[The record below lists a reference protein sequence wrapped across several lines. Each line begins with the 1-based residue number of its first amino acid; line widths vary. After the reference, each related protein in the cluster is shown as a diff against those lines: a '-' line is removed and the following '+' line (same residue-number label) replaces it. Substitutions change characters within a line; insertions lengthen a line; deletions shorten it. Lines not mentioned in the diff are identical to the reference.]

1 MNLLNLIL
9 SAVIT
14 CITTII
20 VIKNLSGINFNFKNF
35 IAFSIIY
42 LILMSINV
50 VHFDGISRIVINIM
64 ILITLSYSFLFY
76 KNISNSVYYSL
87 VYEIIAFI
95 GEVLTSTIFVV
106 IFKIN
111 VASYEKFDFS
121 LLIFSIFNC
130 LFAYLLSRN
139 KFICKNVRKLN
150 KLISKNH
157 KDWIY
162 IIIIMILLSLLLV
175 FNKYNLG
182 SGINYYINVGMVIFV
197 VFSLIYVIY
206 NKFQKQAIEDK
217 YNESM
222 EYVLRYEKIINEQ
235 GKKNH
240 EYNNQLMVIKGYIN
254 KPERLSE
261 YLDEVIGE
269 HKTGQNYTVKQLGFL
284 PDGGVKGLLYHK
296 LSKME
301 DNNIKYYLYVDQNLK
316 DKDIESFDL
325 KTYRDLTKLLGVFLD
340 NAIDAAL
347 KSEEK
352 EIEVEL
358 KDKEDCLLL
367 TISNTYDKNTDI
379 NKVGKSGFTT
389 KGVGHGFGLSIVK
402 DIAKTNSEIETF
414 SSKESDKFIQTA
426 MIYFKKVLKNMRT
439 FLNN

>member
-1 MNLLNLIL
+1 MNLLNVIL
-9 SAVIT
+9 SAV
-14 CITTII
+14 
-20 VIKNLSGINFNFKNF
+20 LSGIMSYVAIINMSNEKFKLKNF
-35 IAFSIIY
+35 IIY
-42 LILMSINV
+42 LIIFLPLLLVIYIFFS
-50 VHFDGISRIVINIM
+50 GISKLILNIILVIIS
-64 ILITLSYSFLFY
+64 LYFSLF
-76 KNISNSVYYSL
+76 KKDISNSVYYAIIYQML
-87 VYEIIAFI
+87 VFISEIILS
-95 GEVLTSTIFVV
+95 VLILF
-106 IFKIN
+106 IFKLNGSEYFN
-111 VASYEKFDFS
+111 VPFS
-121 LLIFSIFNC
+121 LLISSILNC
-130 LFAYLLSRN
+130 LLVYLLSRI
-139 KFICKNVRKLN
+139 KFISKNIRKLN
-150 KLISKNH
+150 HIIKKNN

-162 IIIIMILLSLLLV
+162 IILIMILMVLFIF
-175 FNKYNLG
+175 FNRYKMNNSTEYFVNTA
-182 SGINYYINVGMVIFV
+182 MAIFV
-197 VFSLIYVIY
+197 VVSFVYVIY
-206 NKFQKQAIEDK
+206 NKFQRQAMEDK

-261 YLDEVIGE
+261 YLDEIIGE

-358 KDKEDCLLL
+358 KDKDDCLLL

-402 DIAKTNSEIETF
+402 DIAKTNS
-414 SSKESDKFIQTA
+414 
-426 MIYFKKVLKNMRT
+426 
-439 FLNN
+439 

>member
-1 MNLLNLIL
+1 MVYLLSKIKVLNKSIQKLNLI
-9 SAVIT
+9 
-14 CITTII
+14 
-20 VIKNLSGINFNFKNF
+20 
-35 IAFSIIY
+35 
-42 LILMSINV
+42 
-50 VHFDGISRIVINIM
+50 
-64 ILITLSYSFLFY
+64 
-76 KNISNSVYYSL
+76 
-87 VYEIIAFI
+87 
-95 GEVLTSTIFVV
+95 
-106 IFKIN
+106 
-111 VASYEKFDFS
+111 
-121 LLIFSIFNC
+121 
-130 LFAYLLSRN
+130 
-139 KFICKNVRKLN
+139 
-150 KLISKNH
+150 ISKNQ
-157 KDWIY
+157 KDWVY
-162 IIIIMILLSLLLV
+162 IIIIIILLSFLIV
-175 FNKYNLG
+175 FNKNNLG
-182 SGINYYINVGMVIFV
+182 SGINYYINAGMVIFIIASFV
-197 VFSLIYVIY
+197 YVIY
-206 NKFQKQAIEDK
+206 NKFQRQAMEDK

-254 KPERLSE
+254 NPERLSE

-316 DKDIESFDL
+316 DKDIENFDL

-358 KDKEDCLLL
+358 KDKDDCLLL

-426 MIYFKKVLKNMRT
+426 MIYFKK
-439 FLNN
+439 

>member
-1 MNLLNLIL
+1 MNLLNVIL
-9 SAVIT
+9 SV
-14 CITTII
+14 CITSLMSYFTILNI
-20 VIKNLSGINFNFKNF
+20 SDQKRNKKVF
-35 IAFSIIY
+35 IIY
-42 LILMSINV
+42 LLIFIPLIILNCI
-50 VHFDGISRIVINIM
+50 FFEGITKLFLTIIITTL
-64 ILITLSYSFLFY
+64 ILYLTIF
-76 KNISNSVYYSL
+76 KKDISNSIYYTLAYELLAYISEIVISL
-87 VYEIIAFI
+87 
-95 GEVLTSTIFVV
+95 IFVS

-111 VASYEKFDFS
+111 MVSYERFQFSFLLFTICNVLLVYFVSKLKF
-121 LLIFSIFNC
+121 
-130 LFAYLLSRN
+130 
-139 KFICKNVRKLN
+139 
-150 KLISKNH
+150 ISKNIQKLNSIISKNQ

-162 IIIIMILLSLLLV
+162 LLIIMIILSLLLV
-175 FNKYNLG
+175 FNKNNLG
-182 SGINYYINVGMVIFV
+182 SGIEYYINAGMVIFV

-206 NKFQKQAIEDK
+206 NKFQRQAMEDK

-240 EYNNQLMVIKGYIN
+240 EYNNQLMVIKGYVN
-254 KPERLSE
+254 NPERLSE

-301 DNNIKYYLYVDQNLK
+301 DNDIKYYLYVDQNLK
-316 DKDIESFDL
+316 DKDIENFDL

-358 KDKEDCLLL
+358 KDKGDCLLL
-367 TISNTYDKNTDI
+367 TISNTYDKNIDI

-402 DIAKTNSEIETF
+402 DIARTNSEIETF

-426 MIYFKKVLKNMRT
+426 MIYYKK
-439 FLNN
+439 

>member
-1 MNLLNLIL
+1 M
-9 SAVIT
+9 
-14 CITTII
+14 
-20 VIKNLSGINFNFKNF
+20 
-35 IAFSIIY
+35 
-42 LILMSINV
+42 
-50 VHFDGISRIVINIM
+50 
-64 ILITLSYSFLFY
+64 
-76 KNISNSVYYSL
+76 
-87 VYEIIAFI
+87 
-95 GEVLTSTIFVV
+95 
-106 IFKIN
+106 
-111 VASYEKFDFS
+111 
-121 LLIFSIFNC
+121 IFSICDSIFI
-130 LFAYLLSRN
+130 YLLSKN
-139 KFICKNVRKLN
+139 KFICKNVQRLN
-150 KLISKNH
+150 TIISKNH

-162 IIIIMILLSLLLV
+162 ILIIMIILSLLLV

-182 SGINYYINVGMVIFV
+182 SDVNYYINVGMVIFV

-206 NKFQKQAIEDK
+206 NKFQRQAMEDK

-358 KDKEDCLLL
+358 KDKDECLLL

-426 MIYFKKVLKNMRT
+426 MIYFKK
-439 FLNN
+439 

>member
-64 ILITLSYSFLFY
+64 IIITLSYSFLFY

-340 NAIDAAL
+340 NVIDAAL

-426 MIYFKKVLKNMRT
+426 MIYFKK
-439 FLNN
+439 

>member
-1 MNLLNLIL
+1 MNLLNVIL
-9 SAVIT
+9 SV
-14 CITTII
+14 CITGIMSYFTILNISSQKKNKSDFI
-20 VIKNLSGINFNFKNF
+20 VYNLIF
-35 IAFSIIY
+35 IPLFIFSCLY
-42 LILMSINV
+42 LEGLT
-50 VHFDGISRIVINIM
+50 R
-64 ILITLSYSFLFY
+64 LITNIIFIIASVYLTIFR
-76 KNISNSVYYSL
+76 KDISNSVYYTIT
-87 VYEIIAFI
+87 YELLAYISEIFI
-95 GEVLTSTIFVV
+95 SVVFVS

-111 VASYEKFDFS
+111 IGSYEKFQFS
-121 LLIFSIFNC
+121 LLIFSICNSIFI
-130 LFAYLLSRN
+130 YLLSKS
-139 KFICKNVRKLN
+139 KFICKNVQRLN
-150 KLISKNH
+150 FIISKNH

-162 IIIIMILLSLLLV
+162 IIIMMILLSFLIV
-175 FNKYNLG
+175 SNKNNLG
-182 SGINYYINVGMVIFV
+182 SGVNYYINVGMVIFV

-206 NKFQKQAIEDK
+206 NKFQRQAIEDK

-316 DKDIESFDL
+316 DKDIENFDL

-358 KDKEDCLLL
+358 KDKDDCLLL

-379 NKVGKSGFTT
+379 NKVGK
-389 KGVGHGFGLSIVK
+389 
-402 DIAKTNSEIETF
+402 
-414 SSKESDKFIQTA
+414 
-426 MIYFKKVLKNMRT
+426 
-439 FLNN
+439 

>member
-1 MNLLNLIL
+1 MNLLNVIL
-9 SAVIT
+9 SV
-14 CITTII
+14 CITSIMSYFSILNISNQKKNKLDFII
-20 VIKNLSGINFNFKNF
+20 YNIIF
-35 IAFSIIY
+35 ILLFTFSCLYLEGLTKLVFSIISIIVSLY
-42 LILMSINV
+42 LS
-50 VHFDGISRIVINIM
+50 
-64 ILITLSYSFLFY
+64 LF
-76 KNISNSVYYSL
+76 KKDISNSVYYAFA
-87 VYEIIAFI
+87 YEILASISEILISLFI
-95 GEVLTSTIFVV
+95 LL
-106 IFKIN
+106 IFKLDGSGYSNIP
-111 VASYEKFDFS
+111 YS
-121 LLIFSIFNC
+121 LLISSVLNNILVIFFSKIRF
-130 LFAYLLSRN
+130 
-139 KFICKNVRKLN
+139 
-150 KLISKNH
+150 ISKNIKKINLSIKKNN

-162 IIIIMILLSLLLV
+162 IILIMILMVLFIT
-175 FNKYNLG
+175 FNKYNMQSSLE
-182 SGINYYINVGMVIFV
+182 YYISIVFV
-197 VFSLIYVIY
+197 VFVVVSFVYVIY
-206 NKFQKQAIEDK
+206 NKFQKQAIEEK

-325 KTYRDLTKLLGVFLD
+325 KTYRDLTKLLGIFLD

-347 KSEEK
+347 KSKEK

-358 KDKEDCLLL
+358 KDKDDCLLL

-426 MIYFKKVLKNMRT
+426 MIYFKK
-439 FLNN
+439 

>member
-9 SAVIT
+9 SAV
-14 CITTII
+14 
-20 VIKNLSGINFNFKNF
+20 LSGIMSYVAIVNISGKTKNLKSF
-35 IAFSIIY
+35 ISYLLIFLPLLFIPYIFFSDVTKLILSILFIIISLYFSI
-42 LILMSINV
+42 
-50 VHFDGISRIVINIM
+50 FKKD
-64 ILITLSYSFLFY
+64 
-76 KNISNSVYYSL
+76 ISNSVYYTI
-87 VYEIIAFI
+87 VYELLVFICEIII
-95 GEVLTSTIFVV
+95 SVVFVS

-111 VASYEKFDFS
+111 ISGYEKFQFS
-121 LLIFSIFNC
+121 LLIFSICNC
-130 LFAYLLSRN
+130 LMVYLLSKIKVLN
-139 KFICKNVRKLN
+139 KSIQKLN
-150 KLISKNH
+150 LIISKNQ
-157 KDWIY
+157 KDWVY
-162 IIIIMILLSLLLV
+162 IIIIIILLSFLIV
-175 FNKYNLG
+175 FNKNNLG
-182 SGINYYINVGMVIFV
+182 SGINYYINAGMVIFIIASFV
-197 VFSLIYVIY
+197 YVIY
-206 NKFQKQAIEDK
+206 NKFQMQAIEDK

-358 KDKEDCLLL
+358 KDKDDCLLL

-379 NKVGKSGFTT
+379 NKVGK
-389 KGVGHGFGLSIVK
+389 
-402 DIAKTNSEIETF
+402 
-414 SSKESDKFIQTA
+414 
-426 MIYFKKVLKNMRT
+426 
-439 FLNN
+439 

>member
-1 MNLLNLIL
+1 MNLLNVIL
-9 SAVIT
+9 SAV
-14 CITTII
+14 
-20 VIKNLSGINFNFKNF
+20 LSGIMSYVAIINMSNEKFKLRNF
-35 IAFSIIY
+35 IIY
-42 LILMSINV
+42 LIIFLPLLLIV
-50 VHFDGISRIVINIM
+50 YLYFTGITKLILNIILVIIS
-64 ILITLSYSFLFY
+64 LYVSLF
-76 KNISNSVYYSL
+76 KKDISNSVYYAV
-87 VYEIIAFI
+87 VYEMLAFI
-95 GEVLTSTIFVV
+95 SEVFISVIFVSV
-106 IFKIN
+106 FKIN
-111 VASYEKFDFS
+111 ITSYEKFQFS
-121 LLIFSIFNC
+121 LLIFSICNC
-130 LFAYLLSRN
+130 LMVYVLSKIKFLN
-139 KFICKNVRKLN
+139 KNIQKLN
-150 KLISKNH
+150 LIISKNH

-162 IIIIMILLSLLLV
+162 IIIIIFLMSLLMV
-175 FNKYNLG
+175 FNKNNLEY
-182 SGINYYINVGMVIFV
+182 SKDYYINVVMVVFV

-206 NKFQKQAIEDK
+206 NKFQRQAMEDK

-222 EYVLRYEKIINEQ
+222 EYVLRYEKIINDQ

-254 KPERLSE
+254 KPEKLSE

-316 DKDIESFDL
+316 DKDIENFDL

-340 NAIDAAL
+340 NAIDATL

-358 KDKEDCLLL
+358 KDKDDYLLL
-367 TISNTYDKNTDI
+367 TISNTYDKNIDI
-379 NKVGKSGFTT
+379 NKVGKLGYTT

-402 DIAKTNSEIETF
+402 DIARTNSEIETF
-414 SSKESDKFIQTA
+414 SSKESNKFIQTA
-426 MIYFKKVLKNMRT
+426 MIYYKK
-439 FLNN
+439 

>member
-1 MNLLNLIL
+1 MNLLNVIL
-9 SAVIT
+9 SAV
-14 CITTII
+14 
-20 VIKNLSGINFNFKNF
+20 LSGIMSYVAIINMSNEKFKLKNF
-35 IAFSIIY
+35 IIY
-42 LILMSINV
+42 LIIFLPLLLLIY
-50 VHFDGISRIVINIM
+50 VHFTGITKLILNI
-64 ILITLSYSFLFY
+64 ILVTISLYLSLF
-76 KNISNSVYYSL
+76 KKDISNSVYYSI
-87 VYEIIAFI
+87 VYEMLAFI
-95 GEVLTSTIFVV
+95 SEFIISVGVLI
-106 IFKIN
+106 IFKFN
-111 VASYEKFDFS
+111 ASAYSSLPFS
-121 LLIFSIFNC
+121 LLISSVLNC
-130 LFAYLLSRN
+130 LLVYFVS
-139 KFICKNVRKLN
+139 KLN
-150 KLISKNH
+150 FVSKNIRRLNDIIKKNN

-162 IIIIMILLSLLLV
+162 IILVVILMILLMT
-175 FNKYNLG
+175 FNRYKLN
-182 SGINYYINVGMVIFV
+182 STIEYYIYIVIIIFV
-197 VFSLIYVIY
+197 VVSFVYVIY
-206 NKFQKQAIEDK
+206 NKFQRQAMEDK

-240 EYNNQLMVIKGYIN
+240 EYNNQLMVIKGYRN

-358 KDKEDCLLL
+358 KDKDDCLLL

-402 DIAKTNSEIETF
+402 DIAKTNSEIEPF

-426 MIYFKKVLKNMRT
+426 MIYFKK
-439 FLNN
+439 

>member
-9 SAVIT
+9 SAV
-14 CITTII
+14 
-20 VIKNLSGINFNFKNF
+20 LSGIMSYVAIVNISGKTKNLKSF
-35 IAFSIIY
+35 ISYLLIFLPLLFIPYIFFSDVTKLILSILFIIISLYFSI
-42 LILMSINV
+42 
-50 VHFDGISRIVINIM
+50 FKKD
-64 ILITLSYSFLFY
+64 
-76 KNISNSVYYSL
+76 ISNSVYYTI
-87 VYEIIAFI
+87 VYELLVFICEIII
-95 GEVLTSTIFVV
+95 SVVFVS

-111 VASYEKFDFS
+111 ISGYEKFQFS
-121 LLIFSIFNC
+121 LLIFSICNC
-130 LFAYLLSRN
+130 LMVYLLSKIKVLN
-139 KFICKNVRKLN
+139 KSIQKLN
-150 KLISKNH
+150 LIISKNQ
-157 KDWIY
+157 KDWVY
-162 IIIIMILLSLLLV
+162 IIIIIILLSFLIV
-175 FNKYNLG
+175 FNKNNLG
-182 SGINYYINVGMVIFV
+182 SGINYYINAGMVIFIIASFV
-197 VFSLIYVIY
+197 YVIY
-206 NKFQKQAIEDK
+206 NKFQMQAIEDK

-358 KDKEDCLLL
+358 KDKDDCLLL

-389 KGVGHGFGLSIVK
+389 KGVGHGFGFSIVK

-426 MIYFKKVLKNMRT
+426 MIYFKK
-439 FLNN
+439 

>member
-1 MNLLNLIL
+1 MNLLNVIL
-9 SAVIT
+9 SAV
-14 CITTII
+14 
-20 VIKNLSGINFNFKNF
+20 LSGIMSYVAIINMSNEKFKLRNF
-35 IAFSIIY
+35 IIY
-42 LILMSINV
+42 LIIFLPLLLLIY
-50 VHFDGISRIVINIM
+50 VHFTGITKLILNI
-64 ILITLSYSFLFY
+64 ILVTISLYLSLF
-76 KNISNSVYYSL
+76 KKDISNSVYYSIVYEMLAFISEFIISVGVLIIFKFNASAYSSLPFFLLISSVLNCLL
-87 VYEIIAFI
+87 VY
-95 GEVLTSTIFVV
+95 FV
-106 IFKIN
+106 
-111 VASYEKFDFS
+111 S
-121 LLIFSIFNC
+121 
-130 LFAYLLSRN
+130 
-139 KFICKNVRKLN
+139 KLN
-150 KLISKNH
+150 FVSKNIRRLNDIIKKNN

-162 IIIIMILLSLLLV
+162 IILVVILMILLMT
-175 FNKYNLG
+175 FNRYKMN
-182 SGINYYINVGMVIFV
+182 SSIEYYIYIVIIIFV
-197 VFSLIYVIY
+197 VVSFVYVIY
-206 NKFQKQAIEDK
+206 NKFQIQAMEDK

-358 KDKEDCLLL
+358 KDKDDCLLL

-426 MIYFKKVLKNMRT
+426 MIYYIK
-439 FLNN
+439 

>member
-9 SAVIT
+9 SAV
-14 CITTII
+14 
-20 VIKNLSGINFNFKNF
+20 LSGIMSYVAIVNISGKTKNLKSF
-35 IAFSIIY
+35 ISYLLIFLPLLFIPYIFFSDVTKLILSILFIIISLYFSI
-42 LILMSINV
+42 
-50 VHFDGISRIVINIM
+50 FKKD
-64 ILITLSYSFLFY
+64 
-76 KNISNSVYYSL
+76 ISNSVYYTI
-87 VYEIIAFI
+87 VYELLVFICEIII
-95 GEVLTSTIFVV
+95 LVVFVS

-111 VASYEKFDFS
+111 ISGYEKFQFS
-121 LLIFSIFNC
+121 LLIFSICNC
-130 LFAYLLSRN
+130 LMVYLLSKIKVLN
-139 KFICKNVRKLN
+139 KSIQKLN
-150 KLISKNH
+150 LIISKNQ
-157 KDWIY
+157 KDWVY
-162 IIIIMILLSLLLV
+162 IIIIIILLSFLIV
-175 FNKYNLG
+175 FNKNNLG
-182 SGINYYINVGMVIFV
+182 SGINYYINAGMVIFIIASFV
-197 VFSLIYVIY
+197 YVIY
-206 NKFQKQAIEDK
+206 NKFQMQAIEDK

-358 KDKEDCLLL
+358 KDKDDCLLL

-426 MIYFKKVLKNMRT
+426 MIYFKK
-439 FLNN
+439 

>member
-1 MNLLNLIL
+1 MNLLNVIL
-9 SAVIT
+9 SAV
-14 CITTII
+14 
-20 VIKNLSGINFNFKNF
+20 LSGIMSYVAIVNISGKTKNLKSF
-35 IAFSIIY
+35 ISYLLIFLPLLFIPYIFFSDVTKLILSILFIIISLYFSI
-42 LILMSINV
+42 
-50 VHFDGISRIVINIM
+50 FKKD
-64 ILITLSYSFLFY
+64 
-76 KNISNSVYYSL
+76 ISNSVYYTI
-87 VYEIIAFI
+87 VYELLVFICEIII
-95 GEVLTSTIFVV
+95 SVVFVS

-111 VASYEKFDFS
+111 ISGYEKFQFS
-121 LLIFSIFNC
+121 LLIFSICNC
-130 LFAYLLSRN
+130 LMVYLLSKIKVLN
-139 KFICKNVRKLN
+139 KSIQKLN
-150 KLISKNH
+150 LIISKNQ
-157 KDWIY
+157 KDWVY
-162 IIIIMILLSLLLV
+162 IIIIIILLSFLIV
-175 FNKYNLG
+175 FNKNNLG
-182 SGINYYINVGMVIFV
+182 SGINYYINAGMVIFIIASFV
-197 VFSLIYVIY
+197 YVIY
-206 NKFQKQAIEDK
+206 NKFQRQAMEDK

-316 DKDIESFDL
+316 DKDIENFDL

-358 KDKEDCLLL
+358 KDKDDCLLL

-426 MIYFKKVLKNMRT
+426 MIYFKK
-439 FLNN
+439 

>member
-1 MNLLNLIL
+1 MNLLNVIL
-9 SAVIT
+9 SAV
-14 CITTII
+14 
-20 VIKNLSGINFNFKNF
+20 LSGIMSYVAIVNISGKTKNLKSF
-35 IAFSIIY
+35 ISYLLIFLPLLFIPYIFFSDVTKLILSILFIIISLYFSI
-42 LILMSINV
+42 
-50 VHFDGISRIVINIM
+50 FKKD
-64 ILITLSYSFLFY
+64 
-76 KNISNSVYYSL
+76 ISNSVYYTI
-87 VYEIIAFI
+87 VYELFVFICEIII
-95 GEVLTSTIFVV
+95 SVVFVS

-111 VASYEKFDFS
+111 ISGYEKFQFS
-121 LLIFSIFNC
+121 LLIFSICNC
-130 LFAYLLSRN
+130 LMVYLLSKIKVLN
-139 KFICKNVRKLN
+139 KSIQKLN
-150 KLISKNH
+150 LIISKNQ
-157 KDWIY
+157 KDWVY
-162 IIIIMILLSLLLV
+162 IIIIIILLYFLIV
-175 FNKYNLG
+175 FNKNNLG
-182 SGINYYINVGMVIFV
+182 SGINYYINAGMVIFIIASFV
-197 VFSLIYVIY
+197 YVIY
-206 NKFQKQAIEDK
+206 NKFQMQAIEDK

-358 KDKEDCLLL
+358 KDKDDCLLL

-426 MIYFKKVLKNMRT
+426 MIYFKK
-439 FLNN
+439 

>member
-1 MNLLNLIL
+1 MNLLNVIL
-9 SAVIT
+9 SAV
-14 CITTII
+14 
-20 VIKNLSGINFNFKNF
+20 LSGIMSYVAIVNISGKTKNLKSF
-35 IAFSIIY
+35 ISYLLIFLPLLFIPYIFFSDVTKLILSILFIIISLYFSI
-42 LILMSINV
+42 
-50 VHFDGISRIVINIM
+50 FKKD
-64 ILITLSYSFLFY
+64 
-76 KNISNSVYYSL
+76 ISNSVYYTI
-87 VYEIIAFI
+87 VYELLVFICEIII
-95 GEVLTSTIFVV
+95 SVVFVS

-111 VASYEKFDFS
+111 ISGYEKFQFS
-121 LLIFSIFNC
+121 LLIFSICNC
-130 LFAYLLSRN
+130 LMVYLLSKIKVLN
-139 KFICKNVRKLN
+139 KSIQKLN
-150 KLISKNH
+150 LIISKNQ
-157 KDWIY
+157 KDWVY
-162 IIIIMILLSLLLV
+162 IIIIIILLSFLIV
-175 FNKYNLG
+175 FNKNNLG
-182 SGINYYINVGMVIFV
+182 SGINYYINAGMVIFIIASFV
-197 VFSLIYVIY
+197 YVIY
-206 NKFQKQAIEDK
+206 NKFQRQAMEDK

-254 KPERLSE
+254 NPERLSE

-316 DKDIESFDL
+316 DKDIENFDL

-358 KDKEDCLLL
+358 KDKDDCLLL
-367 TISNTYDKNTDI
+367 TISNTYYKNTDI

-426 MIYFKKVLKNMRT
+426 MIYFKK
-439 FLNN
+439 

>member
-9 SAVIT
+9 SAV
-14 CITTII
+14 
-20 VIKNLSGINFNFKNF
+20 LSGIMSYVAIVNISGKTKNLKSF
-35 IAFSIIY
+35 ISYLLIFLPLLFIPYIFFSDVTKLILSILFIIISLYFSI
-42 LILMSINV
+42 
-50 VHFDGISRIVINIM
+50 FKKD
-64 ILITLSYSFLFY
+64 
-76 KNISNSVYYSL
+76 ISNSVYYTI
-87 VYEIIAFI
+87 VYELLVFICEIII
-95 GEVLTSTIFVV
+95 SVVFVS

-111 VASYEKFDFS
+111 ISGYEKFQFS
-121 LLIFSIFNC
+121 LLIFFICNC
-130 LFAYLLSRN
+130 LMVYLLSKIKVLN
-139 KFICKNVRKLN
+139 KSIQKLN
-150 KLISKNH
+150 LIISKNQ
-157 KDWIY
+157 KDWVY
-162 IIIIMILLSLLLV
+162 IIIIIILLSFLIV
-175 FNKYNLG
+175 FNKNNLG
-182 SGINYYINVGMVIFV
+182 SGINYYINAGMVIFIIASFV
-197 VFSLIYVIY
+197 YVIY
-206 NKFQKQAIEDK
+206 NKFQMQAIEDK

-358 KDKEDCLLL
+358 KDKDDCLLL

-426 MIYFKKVLKNMRT
+426 MIYFKK
-439 FLNN
+439 

>member
-1 MNLLNLIL
+1 MNLLNVIL
-9 SAVIT
+9 SV
-14 CITTII
+14 CITSIMSYFSILNISNQKKNKSDFII
-20 VIKNLSGINFNFKNF
+20 YNLIF
-35 IAFSIIY
+35 ILLFTFSCLYLEGLTKLVFSIISIIVSLY
-42 LILMSINV
+42 LS
-50 VHFDGISRIVINIM
+50 
-64 ILITLSYSFLFY
+64 LF
-76 KNISNSVYYSL
+76 KKDISNSVYYAFA
-87 VYEIIAFI
+87 YEILASISEILISLFI
-95 GEVLTSTIFVV
+95 LL
-106 IFKIN
+106 IFKLDGSGYSNIP
-111 VASYEKFDFS
+111 YS
-121 LLIFSIFNC
+121 LLISSVLNNILVILFSKI
-130 LFAYLLSRN
+130 R
-139 KFICKNVRKLN
+139 V
-150 KLISKNH
+150 ISKNIKKINLSIKKNN

-162 IIIIMILLSLLLV
+162 IILIMILMVLFIT
-175 FNKYNLG
+175 FNKYNMQSSLE
-182 SGINYYINVGMVIFV
+182 YYISIVFV
-197 VFSLIYVIY
+197 VFVVVSFVYVIY
-206 NKFQKQAIEDK
+206 NKFQKQAIEEK

-316 DKDIESFDL
+316 DKDIENFDL

-358 KDKEDCLLL
+358 KDKDDCLLL

-426 MIYFKKVLKNMRT
+426 MIYFKK
-439 FLNN
+439 

>member
-9 SAVIT
+9 SAVISVIVSYFSINNISEEKFKLKSFIIYVVMLSPLIFIT
-14 CITTII
+14 CTFFEGISKLILNILFTII
-20 VIKNLSGINFNFKNF
+20 VLYLSIFK
-35 IAFSIIY
+35 S
-42 LILMSINV
+42 
-50 VHFDGISRIVINIM
+50 D
-64 ILITLSYSFLFY
+64 
-76 KNISNSVYYSL
+76 ISNSVYYAL
-87 VYEIIAFI
+87 TYELLAYISEIFI
-95 GEVLTSTIFVV
+95 SIIFVLL
-106 IFKIN
+106 FKIDITG
-111 VASYEKFDFS
+111 YENFKFS
-121 LLIFSIFNC
+121 LLLFSVCNC
-130 LFAYLLSRN
+130 FVVYLLS
-139 KFICKNVRKLN
+139 KIKI
-150 KLISKNH
+150 ISKNIKKLNIIISKNQ

-162 IIIIMILLSLLLV
+162 ITIIMILLSFLIA
-175 FNKYNLG
+175 FNKNNLG
-182 SGINYYINVGMVIFV
+182 SGINYYINAGMVIFV
-197 VFSLIYVIY
+197 IASFVYVIY
-206 NKFQKQAIEDK
+206 NKFQRQIMEDK

-240 EYNNQLMVIKGYIN
+240 EYNNQLMVIKGYVN
-254 KPERLSE
+254 KPEKLSE

-316 DKDIESFDL
+316 DKDIENFDL

-358 KDKEDCLLL
+358 KDKDDCLLL

-402 DIAKTNSEIETF
+402 DIAKTNSEIDTF
-414 SSKESDKFIQTA
+414 NSKESDKFIQTA
-426 MIYFKKVLKNMRT
+426 MIYYKK
-439 FLNN
+439 

>member
-1 MNLLNLIL
+1 MNLLNVIL
-9 SAVIT
+9 SAV
-14 CITTII
+14 
-20 VIKNLSGINFNFKNF
+20 LSGIMSYVAIINMSNEKFKLKNF
-35 IAFSIIY
+35 IIY
-42 LILMSINV
+42 LIIFLPLLLVIYIFFS
-50 VHFDGISRIVINIM
+50 GISKLILNIILVIIS
-64 ILITLSYSFLFY
+64 LYFSLF
-76 KNISNSVYYSL
+76 KKDISNSVYYAIIYQML
-87 VYEIIAFI
+87 VFISEIILS
-95 GEVLTSTIFVV
+95 VLILF
-106 IFKIN
+106 IFKLNGSEYFN
-111 VASYEKFDFS
+111 VPFS
-121 LLIFSIFNC
+121 LLISSILNC
-130 LFAYLLSRN
+130 LLVYLLSRI
-139 KFICKNVRKLN
+139 KFISKNIRKLN
-150 KLISKNH
+150 HIIKKNN

-162 IIIIMILLSLLLV
+162 IILIMILMVLFIF
-175 FNKYNLG
+175 FNRYK
-182 SGINYYINVGMVIFV
+182 INNSTEYFVNTAMAIFV
-197 VFSLIYVIY
+197 VVSFVYVIY
-206 NKFQKQAIEDK
+206 NKFQRQAMEDK

-261 YLDEVIGE
+261 YLDEIIGE

-358 KDKEDCLLL
+358 KDKDDCLLL

-426 MIYFKKVLKNMRT
+426 MIYYKK
-439 FLNN
+439 

>member
-9 SAVIT
+9 SG
-14 CITTII
+14 I
-20 VIKNLSGINFNFKNF
+20 VSGTMSYFSIKNLSKIKFDVKNMLT
-35 IAFSIIY
+35 Y
-42 LILMSINV
+42 VLILIPLLLIVYICFDWITRLLLNIIFTIMALYLSI
-50 VHFDGISRIVINIM
+50 FKKD
-64 ILITLSYSFLFY
+64 
-76 KNISNSVYYSL
+76 ISNSVFYALTYEVLVFISEIVISVLVLIIFKFDATEYSNLPFSLSISSIINCLL
-87 VYEIIAFI
+87 VYM
-95 GEVLTSTIFVV
+95 
-106 IFKIN
+106 
-111 VASYEKFDFS
+111 
-121 LLIFSIFNC
+121 
-130 LFAYLLSRN
+130 LSKL
-139 KFICKNVRKLN
+139 KFISKNVRRLN
-150 KLISKNH
+150 DIIKRNN

-162 IIIIMILLSLLLV
+162 IILIMILLVLFIF
-175 FNKYNLG
+175 FNRYKMDNSTEYFVNTA
-182 SGINYYINVGMVIFV
+182 MAIFV
-197 VFSLIYVIY
+197 VISFVYVIY
-206 NKFQKQAIEDK
+206 NKFQKQAMEDK

-222 EYVLRYEKIINEQ
+222 EYVLRYEKIINDQ

-240 EYNNQLMVIKGYIN
+240 EYNNQLMVIKGYVN
-254 KPERLSE
+254 NPERLSK

-316 DKDIESFDL
+316 DKNIENFDL

-358 KDKEDCLLL
+358 KDKGDCLLL

-426 MIYFKKVLKNMRT
+426 MIYYKK
-439 FLNN
+439 

>member
-9 SAVIT
+9 SG
-14 CITTII
+14 I
-20 VIKNLSGINFNFKNF
+20 VSGTMSYFSILNISNSKKNF
-35 IAFSIIY
+35 HEFIIYFIIFVPLLLISYEFFYGITRLILNILFIIISLYFSI
-42 LILMSINV
+42 
-50 VHFDGISRIVINIM
+50 FKKD
-64 ILITLSYSFLFY
+64 
-76 KNISNSVYYSL
+76 ISNSVYYTLS
-87 VYEIIAFI
+87 YEMIAFI
-95 GEVLTSTIFVV
+95 SEFLTSVAILIIFNFNS
-106 IFKIN
+106 IEYSN
-111 VASYEKFDFS
+111 LPFS
-121 LLIFSIFNC
+121 LSISSLINSI
-130 LFAYLLSRN
+130 LIYLISKVN
-139 KFICKNVRKLN
+139 FISKNIRKLN
-150 KLISKNH
+150 NIIKKNN

-162 IIIIMILLSLLLV
+162 IILVMILMVLLMT
-175 FNKYNLG
+175 FNRYKMN
-182 SGINYYINVGMVIFV
+182 SSIEYYIYIVIIIFV
-197 VFSLIYVIY
+197 VVSFVYVIY
-206 NKFQKQAIEDK
+206 NKFQRQAMEDK

-316 DKDIESFDL
+316 DKYIESFDL

-358 KDKEDCLLL
+358 KDKDDCLLL

-426 MIYFKKVLKNMRT
+426 MIYYKNKSSQKI
-439 FLNN
+439 

>member
-182 SGINYYINVGMVIFV
+182 SGINYYINAGMVIFV

-296 LSKME
+296 LSKMK

-316 DKDIESFDL
+316 DKDSDCFNL
-325 KTYRDLTKLLGVFLD
+325 KTYRDFTKLLGVFLD

-358 KDKEDCLLL
+358 KDKDDYLLL
-367 TISNTYDKNTDI
+367 TISNTYDKNIDI

-426 MIYFKKVLKNMRT
+426 MIYFKK
-439 FLNN
+439 

>member
-9 SAVIT
+9 SG
-14 CITTII
+14 I
-20 VIKNLSGINFNFKNF
+20 VSGTMSYFSILNISNSKKNF
-35 IAFSIIY
+35 HEFIIYFIIFVPLLLISYEFFYGITRLILNILFIIISLYFSI
-42 LILMSINV
+42 
-50 VHFDGISRIVINIM
+50 FKKD
-64 ILITLSYSFLFY
+64 
-76 KNISNSVYYSL
+76 ISNSVYYTLS
-87 VYEIIAFI
+87 YEMIAFI
-95 GEVLTSTIFVV
+95 SEFLILIIFNFNS
-106 IFKIN
+106 IEYSN
-111 VASYEKFDFS
+111 LPFS
-121 LLIFSIFNC
+121 LSISSLINSI
-130 LFAYLLSRN
+130 LIYLISKVN
-139 KFICKNVRKLN
+139 FISKNIRKLN
-150 KLISKNH
+150 NIIKKNN

-162 IIIIMILLSLLLV
+162 IILVMILMVLLMT
-175 FNKYNLG
+175 FNRYKMN
-182 SGINYYINVGMVIFV
+182 SSIEYYIYIVIIIFV
-197 VFSLIYVIY
+197 VVSFVYVIY
-206 NKFQKQAIEDK
+206 NKFQRQAMEDK

-358 KDKEDCLLL
+358 KDKDDCLLL

-426 MIYFKKVLKNMRT
+426 MIYYKNKSSQKI
-439 FLNN
+439 

>member
-9 SAVIT
+9 SAV
-14 CITTII
+14 
-20 VIKNLSGINFNFKNF
+20 LSGIMSYVAIVNISGKTKNLKSF
-35 IAFSIIY
+35 ISYLLIFLPLLFIPYIFFSDVTKLILSILFIIISLYFSI
-42 LILMSINV
+42 
-50 VHFDGISRIVINIM
+50 FKKD
-64 ILITLSYSFLFY
+64 
-76 KNISNSVYYSL
+76 ISNSVYYTI
-87 VYEIIAFI
+87 VYELLVFICEIII
-95 GEVLTSTIFVV
+95 SVVFVS

-111 VASYEKFDFS
+111 ISGYEKFQFS
-121 LLIFSIFNC
+121 LLIFSICNC
-130 LFAYLLSRN
+130 LMVYLLSKIKVLN
-139 KFICKNVRKLN
+139 KSIQKLN
-150 KLISKNH
+150 LIISKNQ
-157 KDWIY
+157 KDWVY
-162 IIIIMILLSLLLV
+162 IIIIIILLSFLIV
-175 FNKYNLG
+175 FNKNNLG
-182 SGINYYINVGMVIFV
+182 SGINYYINAGMVIFIIASFV
-197 VFSLIYVIY
+197 YVIY
-206 NKFQKQAIEDK
+206 NKFQMQAIEDK

-240 EYNNQLMVIKGYIN
+240 EYNNQFMVIKGYIN

-358 KDKEDCLLL
+358 KDKDDCLLL

-426 MIYFKKVLKNMRT
+426 MIYFKK
-439 FLNN
+439 